1 MLPILLSL
9 IASVTHASIRNIGK
23 LKSLTES
30 EILIGLFMSN
40 ISDLKI
46 QNQSKLM
53 SNIRLLKII
62 AIILGILIIIGI
74 FFLFL
79 GLAKSYN
86 NLGKF

>member
-1 MLPILLSL
+1 
-9 IASVTHASIRNIGK
+9 
-23 LKSLTES
+23 
-30 EILIGLFMSN
+30 
-40 ISDLKI
+40 
-46 QNQSKLM
+46 M

-86 NLGKF
+86 NLGNEQKIVNKSEIKNNIFNEFIFFPTTRCSINFIIFRK

>member
-1 MLPILLSL
+1 
-9 IASVTHASIRNIGK
+9 
-23 LKSLTES
+23 
-30 EILIGLFMSN
+30 
-40 ISDLKI
+40 
-46 QNQSKLM
+46 M

-86 NLGKF
+86 NLGNEQKKLINLKSKIIFSMNLFFPNHKMLN